1 MQKKLF
7 LGVAL
12 LAMLTGCA
20 TPTTSV
26 ADVPSSVQE
35 EANDKVRVGISWAM
49 DDESAAEDED
59 IQTYIQAVEISGG
72 EPVYLEQVTDKE
84 SALEVLDTVDCIV
97 MAGGEDVNPKMYGE
111 EMHEKCEEPN
121 DVRDTSDYWL
131 LKTAIELDM
140 PVLATCRGM
149 QMLNTIQGGTVYQDL
164 FTEYDTDINHRDPEL
179 IDFTYHPITVEKD
192 SLLYEAM
199 GGKETEFEVNSWH
212 HQGIKEL
219 GDDLTVVAKAPDG
232 MIEGVVLEGK
242 KFVLGVQFHP
252 EWHTVDKT
260 LDCTSVFKSLM
271 EATKA

>member
-212 HQGIKEL
+212 HQAL
-219 GDDLTVVAKAPDG
+219 
-232 MIEGVVLEGK
+232 
-242 KFVLGVQFHP
+242 
-252 EWHTVDKT
+252 
-260 LDCTSVFKSLM
+260 
-271 EATKA
+271 